1 MQMGAAGIS
10 DTSTTKAEVHG
21 LKEHREGTHQVNYGH
36 RLEDKDTN
44 AMTAAG

>member
-1 MQMGAAGIS
+1 MGAAGIS

-21 LKEHREGTHQVNYGH
+21 LKEHCEGTRQVNYGQ
-36 RLEDKDTN
+36 RLEDKDAN